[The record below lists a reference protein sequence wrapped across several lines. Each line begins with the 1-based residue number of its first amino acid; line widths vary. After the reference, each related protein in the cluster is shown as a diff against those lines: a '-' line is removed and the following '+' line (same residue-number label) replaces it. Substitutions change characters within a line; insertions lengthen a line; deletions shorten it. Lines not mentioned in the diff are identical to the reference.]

1 MIDNVPQTLRAA
13 AAAIAFAATLAAPAA
28 PSPRAAGP
36 ALPAPAIDVVPH
48 RAVYVMSLSSAKSS
62 SGVVAARGLLSFE
75 WGDGCDGWT
84 IEQRYKLQLSFAQQV
99 EVEIATNY
107 ITWESK
113 DGTLY
118 RFKVRKT
125 KNGKPEEEIS
135 GEAHLDGPGKG
146 GAADFRLPKRSAMD
160 LPPGTLFP
168 TQHTLVLL
176 QRAMAGERFVP
187 RFVFDGATP
196 EGAANV
202 SALIGRALPP
212 AADDAR
218 PYMKRPG
225 WYMRLAYFGIDKKDK
240 DSAEP
245 DYEIGMDLQDNGIA
259 RGIKLDYSDFSIKG
273 TLEKVELLP
282 RPAC

>member
-1 MIDNVPQTLRAA
+1 MCETVSLTPRAA
-13 AAAIAFAATLAAPAA
+13 LALLAFTAALATPWAGP
-28 PSPRAAGP
+28 PRAAGP
-36 ALPAPAIDVVPH
+36 ALPTPVVDVAPH
-48 RAVYVMSLSSAKSS
+48 RAVYVMTLASAKSAS
-62 SGVVAARGLLSFE
+62 QVVSARGLLSFE
-75 WGDGCDGWT
+75 WGDSCDGWT

-99 EVEIATNY
+99 EVEITTNY

-125 KNGKPEEEIS
+125 KNGKPEEEVS
-135 GEAHLDGPGKG
+135 GEAQLEGPGKA
-146 GAADFRLPKRSAMD
+146 GAADFRLPKKNAMT

-168 TQHTLVLL
+168 TQHTIVLL
-176 QRAMAGERFVP
+176 ERALAGERMVP

-202 SALIGRALPP
+202 SALIGRPLPP
-212 AADDAR
+212 AADDAQSF
-218 PYMKRPG
+218 MKRPG
-225 WYMRLAYFGIDKKDK
+225 WYMRLAYFGADKK

-259 RGIKLDYSDFSIKG
+259 RAIRLDYSDFSIKG

-282 RPAC
+282 KPAC